1 MIRREDRDRK
11 SRGPGLA
18 LRYFSAMAE
27 SSVTFLVLV
36 NPKSGGQDGPQLLER
51 FRELFREESLK
62 GEVVSLTDPLPS
74 GEGVVGPKPSLTKY
88 SNNQNLRLL
97 GNTS

>member
-1 MIRREDRDRK
+1 
-11 SRGPGLA
+11 
-18 LRYFSAMAE
+18 MAE

-74 GEGVVGPKPSLTKY
+74 GEGVGVVGPKPSLTKY